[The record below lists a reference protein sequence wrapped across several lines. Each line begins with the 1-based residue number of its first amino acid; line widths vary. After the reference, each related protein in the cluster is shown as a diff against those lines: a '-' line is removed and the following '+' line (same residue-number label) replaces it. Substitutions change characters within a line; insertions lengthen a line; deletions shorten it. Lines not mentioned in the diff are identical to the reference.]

1 MLFFR
6 CLALVLSWPAGPQG
20 FQSAPRQRSRWAKR
34 SNGPVTRC
42 SSVGG
47 GDFFGV
53 GGGGFFGGDG
63 EKKRELQAGPGAAEA
78 GRGMDGVLV
87 MSAALLRL
95 RILEASTTP
104 TFDGFSAKGRR
115 PYATNIIR
123 TAKRTRPF
131 AARPVGS
138 IEAAGGWAAGGGA
151 AAFSPGNSLDVS
163 VCSWSAAPSAPTAAS
178 SETKLLRA
186 ASAKNDG
193 CLGRLPRGF
202 PGDTEC
208 LPLLGEGCRFLTGER
223 AGR

>member
-1 MLFFR
+1 M
-6 CLALVLSWPAGPQG
+6 
-20 FQSAPRQRSRWAKR
+20 
-34 SNGPVTRC
+34 
-42 SSVGG
+42 
-47 GDFFGV
+47 
-53 GGGGFFGGDG
+53 
-63 EKKRELQAGPGAAEA
+63 E
-78 GRGMDGVLV
+78 GVLV

-138 IEAAGGWAAGGGA
+138 IEATGGWEAGGGA

-163 VCSWSAAPSAPTAAS
+163 VCSCSAAPSAPTAAS

-208 LPLLGEGCRFLTGER
+208 LPLLGEDCRFLTGER